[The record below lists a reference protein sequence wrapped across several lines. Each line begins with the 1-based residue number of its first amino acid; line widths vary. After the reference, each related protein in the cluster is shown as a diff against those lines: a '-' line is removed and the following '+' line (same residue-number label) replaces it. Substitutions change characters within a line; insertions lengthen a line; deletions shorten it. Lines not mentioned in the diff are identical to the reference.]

1 MSSVSER
8 IFPLANLL
16 QLHLSAHG
24 ASTVAPISH
33 GVWLGNKFPILWH
46 ACLGFE
52 FPHGGTSPLFWL
64 EIMGFLLHCHFPRL
78 QNEGPG
84 AQTHKQAPLP
94 WPCSGIPEW
103 DWGHFLPATTGQKS
117 TPKSVQIGWFHSFGL
132 PITGWGL
139 SVVRR
144 IVGRQR
150 KVPLLWAGNQ
160 PAPKQGLLLQVLEVR
175 DHFSCP
181 GVIGLLLWLLSLAL
195 AGSDSHRSAQWYDS
209 SQAGLGGWDP
219 QADRNKHCNFL
230 SSVGVEWR
238 QSCSLGLI
246 ISFFKQL
253 GHQGRV

>member
-1 MSSVSER
+1 MSSASER

-24 ASTVAPISH
+24 ASTLAPISH

-64 EIMGFLLHCHFPRL
+64 EIMGFLLHCHFPWL

-84 AQTHKQAPLP
+84 AQTHKHAPFP

-103 DWGHFLPATTGQKS
+103 DWGHFLPAMTGQKS
-117 TPKSVQIGWFHSFGL
+117 TPKFVQIGWFHSFGL

-144 IVGRQR
+144 IVGRQSAFVMGR
-150 KVPLLWAGNQ
+150 Q
-160 PAPKQGLLLQVLEVR
+160 PASSKTRTIAPGSRSQRPFFIPWGYRLIAMAVVISTGWQWQPQE
-175 DHFSCP
+175 CP
-181 GVIGLLLWLLSLAL
+181 VVW
-195 AGSDSHRSAQWYDS
+195 Q
-209 SQAGLGGWDP
+209 
-219 QADRNKHCNFL
+219 L
-230 SSVGVEWR
+230 SSRTWR
-238 QSCSLGLI
+238 LGP
-246 ISFFKQL
+246 S
-253 GHQGRV
+253 GRQEQAL